1 MQMAIEEQHYL
12 AVLWQQWSNYIMW
25 TLRHMKIALFKWNI
39 YFTWFFLKKTKLL
52 KVKQIEHYIKS
63 IASGDNN
70 NLNSMPFSKKI
81 ISLKPVIELCT
92 SIMSNVHSTP
102 ISRFPPKELSDI
114 DQHKCSIHKHRISN
128 SAIHFILH
136 SKCPRN

>member
-1 MQMAIEEQHYL
+1 MCAKYFVTTVDQLYHVSTSAHEDNTFQMKYHLIL
-12 AVLWQQWSNYIMW
+12 I
-25 TLRHMKIALFKWNI
+25 TK
-39 YFTWFFLKKTKLL
+39 FLKM
-52 KVKQIEHYIKS
+52 KQIEHVCRIYIKI
-63 IASGDNN
+63 IASRENDH
-70 NLNSMPFSKKI
+70 LVCMPFSKKI
-81 ISLKPVIELCT
+81 ISLRPAIELCT

-136 SKCPRN
+136 RKCPRNNCKSRG